1 MNSDQGKSAAP
12 NHIVRLRYP
21 GKVERTVG
29 QMLVVLTGGA
39 ILFSMWFFS
48 GDMNTFD
55 TVLCCFLTWVITVMI
70 AIALKEMPPANEY
83 STDPYIL
90 SVVLIAAF
98 LIAPVLSDTV
108 ALFYMK
114 LPFYALSIFT
124 GQSLDTFTNMLFI
137 DVQG

>member
-1 MNSDQGKSAAP
+1 MNSDQGKSAAR
-12 NHIVRLRYP
+12 NHIIPLRYP
-21 GKVERTVG
+21 GKLERTVG

-114 LPFYALSIFT
+114 LPFYALSIFA

>member
-1 MNSDQGKSAAP
+1 
-12 NHIVRLRYP
+12 
-21 GKVERTVG
+21 
-29 QMLVVLTGGA
+29 
-39 ILFSMWFFS
+39 
-48 GDMNTFD
+48 MNTFD

-98 LIAPVLSDTV
+98 LIAPFLSDTV